1 MANTTDEAPTASHR
15 RSSLAR
21 VAASLLAA
29 FLPGM
34 ASAEL
39 AEGDAAPSFVFQGSD
54 GREYSLA
61 GLLES
66 GKQGIVLAFFPK
78 AFTPG

>member
-1 MANTTDEAPTASHR
+1 MANTTDEAPEASHR

-21 VAASLLAA
+21 IAALLLAA

-34 ASAEL
+34 ASAEP

-54 GREYSLA
+54 GREYSLT
-61 GLLES
+61 GLLGS
-66 GKQGIVLAFFPK
+66 GTQGIVLAFFPR

>member
-1 MANTTDEAPTASHR
+1 MPDTTDENPTASR
-15 RSSLAR
+15 RRNSLAR
-21 VAASLLAA
+21 VAASLLAVI
-29 FLPGM
+29 LPGM

-54 GREYSLA
+54 GKEYSLA

-66 GKQGIVLAFFPK
+66 GTQGIVLAFFPK

>member
-1 MANTTDEAPTASHR
+1 MADTSDETPAASHR
-15 RSSLAR
+15 RGSLAR
-21 VAASLLAA
+21 VAASLLAT

-54 GREYSLA
+54 GNEYSLA

-66 GKQGIVLAFFPK
+66 GTQGIVLAFFPK

>member
-1 MANTTDEAPTASHR
+1 MANTADEGTTASHR
-15 RSSLAR
+15 RNSLVR
-21 VAASLLAA
+21 VAASLMAA

-39 AEGDAAPSFVFQGSD
+39 AAGDAAPSFVFQGSD
-54 GREYSLA
+54 GKEYSLA

>member
-1 MANTTDEAPTASHR
+1 MADTTDENATASQR
-15 RSSLAR
+15 RKSLAR
-21 VAASLLAA
+21 VAASLLAT

-39 AEGDAAPSFVFQGSD
+39 TEGDAAPNFVFEGSD
-54 GREYSLA
+54 GKQYSLA
-61 GLLES
+61 GLLDS
-66 GKQGIVLAFFPK
+66 GAQGIVLAFFPR

>member
-1 MANTTDEAPTASHR
+1 MADTTDDAAKATR
-15 RSSLAR
+15 KRNWLKR
-21 VAASLLAA
+21 VAAFLLAT
-29 FLPGM
+29 FLPGT

-54 GREYSLA
+54 GKEYSLA

-66 GKQGIVLAFFPK
+66 GTQGIVLAFFPK

>member
-1 MANTTDEAPTASHR
+1 MADTKQEAPPTAR
-15 RSSLAR
+15 RRNPLVR

-29 FLPGM
+29 FLPSA
-34 ASAEL
+34 ASAGL

-54 GREYSLA
+54 GKEYSLE
-61 GLLES
+61 GLLAS
-66 GKQGIVLAFFPK
+66 GTQGIVLAFFPK

>member
-1 MANTTDEAPTASHR
+1 MADTTDENATASQR
-15 RSSLAR
+15 RKSLAR
-21 VAASLLAA
+21 VAASLLAT

-39 AEGDAAPSFVFQGSD
+39 AEGDAAPNFVFQGSD
-54 GREYSLA
+54 GNQYSLA

-66 GKQGIVLAFFPK
+66 GTQGIVLAFFPR

>member
-1 MANTTDEAPTASHR
+1 MANTTEEEPTVSDKR
-15 RSSLAR
+15 RSLAR

-29 FLPGM
+29 FLPGT

>member
-1 MANTTDEAPTASHR
+1 MTDTTDEKPTTTRR

-21 VAASLLAA
+21 VVAFLLTAILPGTASADLAA
-29 FLPGM
+29 
-34 ASAEL
+34 
-39 AEGDAAPSFVFQGSD
+39 GDPAPSFVFQGSD
-54 GREYSLA
+54 GKEYSLQ

-66 GKQGIVLAFFPK
+66 GTQGIVLAFFPK

>member
-1 MANTTDEAPTASHR
+1 MADTTDENPTASR
-15 RSSLAR
+15 RRNSLAR
-21 VAASLLAA
+21 VAASLLATI
-29 FLPGM
+29 LPGM

-54 GREYSLA
+54 GKEYSLA

-66 GKQGIVLAFFPK
+66 GTQGIVLAFFPK

>member
-1 MANTTDEAPTASHR
+1 MSNTSDEVPTASHKR
-15 RSSLAR
+15 RSIAR
-21 VAASLLAA
+21 VAASLLTA

-39 AEGDAAPSFVFQGSD
+39 ASGDAAPSFVFQGSD

-66 GKQGIVLAFFPK
+66 GTQGIVLAFFPK

>member
-1 MANTTDEAPTASHR
+1 MANTTDEAPTPSHR
-15 RSSLAR
+15 RNSLAQ
-21 VAASLLAA
+21 VVASLLAA
-29 FLPGM
+29 LLPGM

-39 AEGDAAPSFVFQGSD
+39 AAGDAAPSFVFQGSD
-54 GREYSLA
+54 GSEYSLA

>member
-1 MANTTDEAPTASHR
+1 MADTTDEAAKASR
-15 RSSLAR
+15 RPSSLAR
-21 VAASLLAA
+21 VAASLLAT
-29 FLPGM
+29 FLPGT

-66 GKQGIVLAFFPK
+66 GTQGIVLAFFPK

>member
-1 MANTTDEAPTASHR
+1 MANTSDEAPTASNR
-15 RSSLAR
+15 RSPFAR

-29 FLPGM
+29 FVPGM

-39 AEGDAAPSFVFQGSD
+39 SVGDAAPSFVFQGSD
-54 GREYSLA
+54 GRKYSLA

-66 GKQGIVLAFFPK
+66 GTQGIVLAFFPK

>member
-1 MANTTDEAPTASHR
+1 MTDTGEEARTASQR
-15 RSSLAR
+15 RNSLAR
-21 VAASLLAA
+21 VAASLLTAI
-29 FLPGM
+29 LPGT

-39 AEGDAAPSFVFQGSD
+39 SEGDAAPSFVFQGSD
-54 GREYSLA
+54 GKQYSLA

>member
-1 MANTTDEAPTASHR
+1 MADTTDEATRATR
-15 RSSLAR
+15 KRNSLKR
-21 VAASLLAA
+21 VAASVLAA
-29 FLPGM
+29 FLPGT

-54 GREYSLA
+54 GKEYSLA

-66 GKQGIVLAFFPK
+66 GTQGIVLAFFPK

>member
-1 MANTTDEAPTASHR
+1 MADTTDENPTASQR
-15 RSSLAR
+15 RNSLAR

-29 FLPGM
+29 ILPGM

-54 GREYSLA
+54 GKEYSLA

-66 GKQGIVLAFFPK
+66 GTQGIVLAFFPK

>member
-1 MANTTDEAPTASHR
+1 MTERVPEASKASR
-15 RSSLAR
+15 KRNSLVR
-21 VAASLLAA
+21 VAASLVTAV
-29 FLPGM
+29 LPGP

-39 AEGDAAPSFVFQGSD
+39 AEGDPAPSFVFQGSD
-54 GREYSLA
+54 GKEYSLA

-66 GKQGIVLAFFPK
+66 GTQGIVLAFFPK

>member
-1 MANTTDEAPTASHR
+1 MADTTDEAPKAPRR

-21 VAASLLAA
+21 VAASLLAT
-29 FLPGM
+29 FLPGT

-39 AEGDAAPSFVFQGSD
+39 AEGNAAPSFVFQGSD
-54 GREYSLA
+54 AREYSLA